1 MAVVWLNT
9 LFFRFLYLFFTS
21 SKSTLNFDQRC
32 HIIGTFA
39 SHRLKNPEY
48 NLQQRR
54 VKIMLQFNFGSNDG
68 NEFNATLKL
77 DSIEGNQMLRTR
89 FSNSANKE

>member
-1 MAVVWLNT
+1 
-9 LFFRFLYLFFTS
+9 
-21 SKSTLNFDQRC
+21 
-32 HIIGTFA
+32 
-39 SHRLKNPEY
+39 
-48 NLQQRR
+48 
-54 VKIMLQFNFGSNDG
+54 MLQFNFGSNDG